1 MNLHH
6 NVRLSYEPWS
16 AETTVAQYLV
26 LEGLAEAFAAEM
38 YGEDLWDPG
47 FHALN
52 EDQHSELSAA
62 LSEAP
67 QVTGFNEIRGYMFGD
82 LKVIFTAFTKMGIPP
97 MRGIPSATGS

>member
-1 MNLHH
+1 M
-6 NVRLSYEPWS
+6 RLSYEPWS

-38 YGEDLWDPG
+38 YGEDLLGPWV
-47 FHALN
+47 HALN
-52 EDQHSELSAA
+52 EDQHSELLPRYREA
-62 LSEAP
+62 L

-82 LKVIFTAFTKMGIPP
+82 LEGIFTALRKWAFHP